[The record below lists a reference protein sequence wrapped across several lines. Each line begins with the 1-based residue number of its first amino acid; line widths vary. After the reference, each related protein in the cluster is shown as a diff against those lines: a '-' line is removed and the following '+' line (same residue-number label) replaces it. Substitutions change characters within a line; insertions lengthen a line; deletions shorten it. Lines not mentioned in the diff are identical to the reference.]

1 MTRPETTRTTN
12 RSVRLGAT
20 AALVA
25 GLMLPFAAHADH
37 GRVDDDWAALIGAS
51 IVLAHYDAPR
61 YRDHRYHGY
70 QHRGHNY
77 RHTKKWRKHQKRHA
91 YWHQDRRHD
100 RGHHR
105 YEKRHDLQ
113 GDRRG
118 RGGDR
123 DHGKRRDGHRRG

>member
-1 MTRPETTRTTN
+1 MTRLVTS
-12 RSVRLGAT
+12 RSKSRLAHLGAT

-25 GLMLPFAAHADH
+25 GLTLPFAAHADR

-61 YRDHRYHGY
+61 YRDHRYHG
-70 QHRGHNY
+70 HNY
-77 RHTKKWRKHQKRHA
+77 RHAKQFRKYQKRHA

-100 RGHHR
+100 RRHDRH
-105 YEKRHDLQ
+105 EKRHDLH

-118 RGGDR
+118 QGGDR
-123 DHGKRRDGHRRG
+123 DHGKRREGNRRG